1 MNYTEAFKL
10 QKKHALLF
18 KNSSASERIEVLNR
32 FEKGLLKH
40 ESILTQALKKD
51 LNKHAFESSITEFA
65 LIFAELKAVRKEL
78 HDWIAPIRPGINWAN
93 PLASNK
99 IHVESKGVCLIL
111 APWNYP
117 VQLTLTPLISCLAAG
132 NTAFVKPSEFTP
144 TVSQAIKDFVEDT
157 FLPKEVSVFLG
168 DGAVAAELTALP
180 FNHIFFTGSPAV
192 GKLVMAAAAKNL
204 TSVTLELGGKSPVV
218 IGKEYDLEDAAKKIL
233 WGKFTNAGQTCIAP
247 DYVLLP
253 KGKSL
258 EFVKHLEKNYNA
270 NYTVDG
276 KINTEEVVSIVSE
289 KHFARLNSMVE
300 ELRVTGG
307 QILFQGDHNPTERLF
322 GITVVGNVSRDSRI
336 FQEEIFGPILP
347 LFEYETLEEAVDFIR
362 AKEKPLALYVF
373 SNKRSE
379 TKFITRN
386 TWSGG
391 VTINDVF
398 LHISDV
404 RMPFGGSN
412 FSGMGYSHGYHGFLE
427 FCHLKSEVHVSR
439 IFNSTS
445 LIYPP
450 YKGKEW
456 LAKILRR
463 FM

>member
-1 MNYTEAFKL
+1 MLNMEIFEL
-10 QKKHALLF
+10 QKKHALLY
-18 KNSSASERIEVLNR
+18 KNSKVADRIAMLDR
-32 FEKGLLKH
+32 FEKGLHKH
-40 ESILTQALKKD
+40 EPALTQALKVD
-51 LNKHAFESSITEFA
+51 LNKHAFESSMMEFS

-78 HDWIAPIRPGINWAN
+78 HEWISPIRPGINWAN

-111 APWNYP
+111 SPWNYP

-132 NTAFVKPSEFTP
+132 NAAVVKPSELTP
-144 TVSQAIKDFVEDT
+144 TVSDALKAFVEDT
-157 FLPKEVSVFLG
+157 FLPKEVTVVLG
-168 DGAVAAELTALP
+168 DGAVAAQLTELP

-218 IGKEYDLEDAAKKIL
+218 IGKDYDLEDAAKKVV
-233 WGKFTNAGQTCIAP
+233 WGKYTNAGQTCIAP

-253 KGKSL
+253 KGKSK
-258 EFVKHLEKNYNA
+258 EFTEHLKTHYHSK
-270 NYTVDG
+270 YTVDG
-276 KINTEEVVSIVSE
+276 KPNSDEVVCVASE
-289 KHFARLNSMVE
+289 KHYSRLISLVE
-300 ELRVTGG
+300 EVRNTGG
-307 QILFQGDHNPTERLF
+307 EILFEGEHKPAERLF
-322 GITVVGNVSRDSRI
+322 GLTVVGNVSKETKA
-336 FQEEIFGPILP
+336 FHEEIFGPILP
-347 LFEYETLEEAVDFIR
+347 LFEYETMEEAVDFIR
-362 AKEKPLALYVF
+362 SKEKPLALYVF
-373 SNKRSE
+373 SHSRSE
-379 TKFITRN
+379 RKFITRN

-445 LIYPP
+445 IVYPP

-456 LAKILRR
+456 LAKILRKI
-463 FM
+463 M

>member
-1 MNYTEAFKL
+1 MVNMEIFEL
-10 QKKHALLF
+10 QKKHALLY
-18 KNSSASERIEVLNR
+18 KNSSVSERVEVLNR
-32 FEKGLLKH
+32 FEKGLQKH
-40 ESILTQALKKD
+40 EAALTQALKTD
-51 LNKHAFESSITEFA
+51 LNKHAFESSMMEFS
-65 LIFAELKAVRKEL
+65 LIFAELKSVRKEL
-78 HDWIAPIRPGINWAN
+78 REWMSISYPGMNFAN

-111 APWNYP
+111 SPWNYP

-132 NTAFVKPSEFTP
+132 NTAIVKPSEFTP
-144 TVSQAIKDFVEDT
+144 TVSEAIKDFIEDT
-157 FLPKEVSVFLG
+157 FLPKEVSVVLG
-168 DGAVAAELTALP
+168 DGAVAAQLTQLP

-218 IGKEYDLEDAAKKIL
+218 IGKDYDIEDAAKKIL
-233 WGKFTNAGQTCIAP
+233 WGKYTNAGQTCIAT

-253 KGKSL
+253 KGKSK
-258 EFVKHLEKNYNA
+258 EFVEHLKKFYHS
-270 NYTVDG
+270 NYTIDG
-276 KINTEEVVSIVSE
+276 KLNSDEVVCVVSE
-289 KHFARLNSMVE
+289 KHYSRLVSMVE
-300 ELRVTGG
+300 DVRNTGG
-307 QILFQGDHNPTERLF
+307 EILFEGEHKPTERLF
-322 GITVVGNVSRDSRI
+322 GLTVVGNVSKETKVY
-336 FQEEIFGPILP
+336 QEEIFGPILP
-347 LFEYETLEEAVDFIR
+347 LFEYETMEEAVDFIR
-362 AKEKPLALYVF
+362 SKDKPLALYVF
-373 SNKRSE
+373 SHSRSE
-379 TKFITRN
+379 RKFITRN

-445 LIYPP
+445 LVYPP

-456 LAKILRR
+456 LARILRK
-463 FM
+463 FL

>member
-1 MNYTEAFKL
+1 MLNMEIFEL

-18 KNSSASERIEVLNR
+18 KNSKVSDRIALLDR
-32 FEKGLLKH
+32 FEKGLHKH
-40 ESILTQALKKD
+40 ESALTQALKVD
-51 LNKHAFESSITEFA
+51 LNKHAFEASMMEFS
-65 LIFAELKAVRKEL
+65 LIFAELKSVRKEL
-78 HDWIAPIRPGINWAN
+78 HEWMSISYPGMSLAN

-111 APWNYP
+111 SPWNYP

-132 NTAFVKPSEFTP
+132 NTAIIKPSEFTP
-144 TVSQAIKDFVEDT
+144 TVSEAIKDFIEDT
-157 FLPKEVSVFLG
+157 FLPKEASVVLG
-168 DGAVAAELTALP
+168 DGAVAAQLTELP

-204 TSVTLELGGKSPVV
+204 TSITLELGGKSPVV
-218 IGKEYDLEDAAKKIL
+218 IGKDYDLEDAAKKIL
-233 WGKFTNAGQTCIAP
+233 WGKYTNAGQTCIAP

-253 KGKSL
+253 KGKSK
-258 EFVKHLEKNYNA
+258 EFVEHLKKFYHS
-270 NYTVDG
+270 NYTIDG
-276 KINTEEVVSIVSE
+276 KLNSDEVVCVVSE
-289 KHFARLNSMVE
+289 KHYQRLFDMVE
-300 ELRVTGG
+300 EVRNSGG
-307 QILFQGDHNPTERLF
+307 QILFQGEHKPAERLF
-322 GITVVGNVSRDSRI
+322 GLTVVGNVSKETKAYK
-336 FQEEIFGPILP
+336 EEIFGPILP
-347 LFEYETLEEAVDFIR
+347 LFEYETMEEAVDFIR
-362 AKEKPLALYVF
+362 SKDKPLALYVF
-373 SNKRSE
+373 SHSRSE
-379 TKFITRN
+379 RKFITRN

-439 IFNSTS
+439 IFNTTS
-445 LIYPP
+445 FIYPP

-456 LAKILRR
+456 LAKILRK
-463 FM
+463 FL